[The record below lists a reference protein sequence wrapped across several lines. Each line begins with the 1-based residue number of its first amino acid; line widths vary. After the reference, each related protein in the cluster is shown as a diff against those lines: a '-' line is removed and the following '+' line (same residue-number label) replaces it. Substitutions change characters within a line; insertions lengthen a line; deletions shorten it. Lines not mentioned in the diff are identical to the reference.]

1 MTICLRTKRAL
12 FRIIFWRYCNEP
24 NSSIRYQRVSRKKS
38 EDQEPVSS
46 SSILPSFLNIFRH
59 FRYTSIPDVFTPLFN
74 KMFKYSWIWYLKSEF
89 FQLSFKLQL
98 ICGLIWE
105 KAKMINILRF
115 TVSRQITKTS
125 DYRPARFLDN
135 DTDLEIDK
143 DKEGAKADPVPST

>member
-1 MTICLRTKRAL
+1 M
-12 FRIIFWRYCNEP
+12 
-24 NSSIRYQRVSRKKS
+24 
-38 EDQEPVSS
+38 
-46 SSILPSFLNIFRH
+46 
-59 FRYTSIPDVFTPLFN
+59 FTPLFN

-98 ICGLIWE
+98 ICGLIWQ